1 MSRLCRVLPVS
12 LVAVILIAGC
22 SQIGQPPGEG
32 PVVHPGGSA
41 VVIRV
46 DTSGGL
52 VPYEAL
58 FTNLPDFTLLGD
70 GRIIVEGPVA
80 EVFPGPALPNVLVR
94 RVTEEGIQSVIFRL
108 LETGLFEESQSFSGA
123 SNVVADAPTT
133 TFTLRADSREVV
145 VDVYALGTLADMDPL
160 PSGVTE
166 DEVAAHEALFAIE
179 TAVHDFESW
188 IPADDWAEAE
198 WQPYVPTAF
207 RLLASDITDEP
218 PNPDDADPEPI
229 PWPGTTPP
237 DQFEEVA
244 EGQGVRCA
252 VVMGD
257 EAAAWYDALSQTDQ
271 LARWAHDDRLYRV
284 TPRPLLPDEVLD
296 CGPIQR

>member
-1 MSRLCRVLPVS
+1 MSAPRRAVPAGLLLAVLVS
-12 LVAVILIAGC
+12 GC
-22 SQIGQPPGEG
+22 AQIGQPPGEG

-41 VVIRV
+41 VVVRV

-70 GRIIVEGPVA
+70 GRIIVEGPVSD
-80 EVFPGPALPNVLVR
+80 VFPGPAMPNVLVR

-108 LETGLFEESQSFSGA
+108 LETGLFEENQSFTGA
-123 SNVVADAPTT
+123 GNVVADAPTT
-133 TFTLRADSREVV
+133 TFTLRADDREVV
-145 VDVYALGTLADMDPL
+145 VDVYALGTLIDMDPL
-160 PSGVTE
+160 PPGVTE
-166 DEVAAHEALFAIE
+166 AEVEANRSLFAIE
-179 TAVHDFESW
+179 SAIHDLESW
-188 IPADDWAEAE
+188 ISADDWADPE

-207 RLLASDITDEP
+207 RLLATDITNEP
-218 PNPDDADPEPI
+218 PNPDDTTPEPI

-244 EGQGVRCA
+244 EGQGTRCG
-252 VVMGD
+252 VVMGN
-257 EAAAWYDALSQTDQ
+257 EAAAWHDALSQADQ
-271 LARWAHDDRLYRV
+271 LARWAHGDALYRV

-296 CGPIQR
+296 CGPIER